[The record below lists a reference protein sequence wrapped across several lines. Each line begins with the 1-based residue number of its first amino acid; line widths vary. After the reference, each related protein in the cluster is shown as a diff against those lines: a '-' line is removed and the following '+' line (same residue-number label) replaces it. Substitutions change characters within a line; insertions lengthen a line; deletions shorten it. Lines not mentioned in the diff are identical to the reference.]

1 MFFPTVFCCDFCKSI
16 AAASGC
22 FLLVVTQQQG
32 SQCEL
37 AQPVHATTPASFK
50 HLHISDNC
58 TTAVM
63 HVYVWSCKRQTWVPS
78 LSISHRSM
86 HMLLRIYSMAC
97 VCLSLCICV
106 YVSSTAVDS
115 SYIPVEREVK
125 LMVNTS
131 QHLQHVQQSQAAML
145 QAPPAVLRTN
155 LVVVTGH
162 PTW

>member
-1 MFFPTVFCCDFCKSI
+1 
-16 AAASGC
+16 
-22 FLLVVTQQQG
+22 
-32 SQCEL
+32 
-37 AQPVHATTPASFK
+37 
-50 HLHISDNC
+50 
-58 TTAVM
+58 
-63 HVYVWSCKRQTWVPS
+63 
-78 LSISHRSM
+78 
-86 HMLLRIYSMAC
+86 MLLRIYSMAC

-131 QHLQHVQQSQAAML
+131 LHLQHVQQSQAAML

-162 PTW
+162 PTWYAPTPSQQAILAKQQENLTK